1 MKKTLKLKVGKEYET
16 IDLSLIRKITYED
29 LSRDFVDYYPGRIV
43 LAKADNHLYELGE
56 FIGDEVEEISFIDT
70 VDTDGNRVYM
80 RGLTYVL
87 IIAVSKIFPDCS
99 LVVEHSISEGLYCTI
114 RQGDSLL
121 VLDSHTRDKLKK
133 EMKKIID
140 DDHIIEKS
148 IFPLE
153 KAIKLFEDQGRM
165 DKVDLLKYRKRDSVS
180 LYKLDGFYDYFYG
193 HMVPSTSY
201 VKAFDLELFDHGLV
215 LIGCMR
221 DDKDKIRNFLPH
233 YKLSQAYNEAE
244 KWARMQGM
252 SNVSKLNQI
261 IERGDIGDVCRMS
274 EALQQH
280 KIMKIAEEIMQKNKR
295 VILIAAPSSSGK
307 TSFAYKLNTSLR
319 VLGQRPI
326 SISLDDY
333 YVDRDKTPLDDEGL
347 PDFESLYSID
357 LDLFNHDLKKLLLG
371 ESIEKI
377 SFDFIEGKRV
387 HTGKMLILNAN
398 SPIIIEGIHGLN
410 PELTKAIDASY
421 KFKIYL
427 NVITQINL
435 DDHNRVATT
444 DLRLLR
450 RMARDKQFRG
460 KDIRDTI
467 LEWPRVRAGE
477 KRNIFPYQEEADMMF
492 SSSFIFDISAIKPI
506 VMKNLEEIT
515 DDDEAYIEAAR
526 LKSFLQYFV
535 SLKETDHIVNTSI
548 LREFIGGSMIV

>member
-1 MKKTLKLKVGKEYET
+1 MKKTLKIRVGKDHEKLE
-16 IDLSLIRKITYED
+16 LSLIRKITYED
-29 LSRDFVDYYPGRIV
+29 LSKDFEDYYPGRIV
-43 LAKADNHLYELGE
+43 LCKADNHLYELGE
-56 FIGDEVEEISFIDT
+56 YIGDEIKEISFIDT

-87 IIAVSKIFPDCS
+87 IIAVTKVFPDCN

-114 RQGDSLL
+114 RKGKSLL
-121 VLDSHTRDKLKK
+121 VLDSHARDKLKD
-133 EMKKIID
+133 EMRRIINED
-140 DDHIIEKS
+140 QVIEKKL
-148 IFPLE
+148 FPLE
-153 KAIKLFEDQGRM
+153 EAIELFRTQGRN
-165 DKVDLLKYRKRDSVS
+165 DKVDLLKYRRRDSVT
-180 LYKLDGFYDYFYG
+180 LYKLEDFYDYFYG

-201 VKAFDLELFDHGLV
+201 VKTFDLELFDHGLV
-215 LIGCMR
+215 LIGCVR
-221 DDKDKIRNFLPH
+221 DNKDKVRNFLPH
-233 YKLSQAYNEAE
+233 YNLSQAYKEAE
-244 KWARMQGM
+244 RWAKMQGM
-252 SNVSKLNQI
+252 KNVSKLNNI
-261 IERGDIGDVCRMS
+261 IEKGGIGDVCRMS

-295 VILIAAPSSSGK
+295 IILIAAPSSSGK

-326 SISLDDY
+326 SLSLDDY
-333 YVDRDKTPLDDEGL
+333 YVDRDKTPLDAEGL

-357 LDLFNHDLKKLLLG
+357 LDLFNKDLNRLLLG
-371 ESIEKI
+371 KTIEKI
-377 SFDFIEGKRV
+377 SFDFIEGKRI
-387 HTGKMLILNAN
+387 HTGKMLRLSAN
-398 SPIIIEGIHGLN
+398 SPVIIEGIHGLN
-410 PELTKAIDASY
+410 PDLTKDIDPSY

-460 KDIRDTI
+460 KDIRETI
-467 LEWPRVRAGE
+467 IEWPRVRAGE

-492 SSSFIFDISAIKPI
+492 SSSFLFDISAIKPI
-506 VMKNLEEIT
+506 VMKDLEAIT
-515 DDDEAYIEAAR
+515 DEDEAYVEAAR

-535 SLKETDHIVNTSI
+535 GLTETNHIVNTSI
-548 LREFIGGSMIV
+548 LREFIGGSLIV